1 MQNDN
6 NNGNSR
12 NDVLATASG
21 PFPSNA
27 ASWYEEEYQEGVNLR
42 DYWYV
47 LKKRKWWVLG
57 ITGGAVILA
66 ILVILFM
73 PPVWQGKITLLI
85 TQARSSAA
93 LGSAGSNM
101 DPLGDLTG
109 SSAIDRFYKTQY
121 AILHS
126 PAIAYGLIDSLKL
139 QDHPSY
145 KKLEKKYP
153 YDPPG
158 IIRQM
163 YAKSLLSHLIIS
175 PVRNSYLVN
184 VIFRSTN
191 KKLAREVPAAVQDVY
206 LDLCMRA
213 RQQSFVKLEK
223 WLDKQLVQL
232 GDKLEVSERKTIAA
246 GQKGNFMGVDM
257 TNDKMAKMNVVLAK
271 YVQLSQLLTTA
282 QSDLAVKKALY
293 DQIEQKGADAPVIVD
308 NPLIQQ
314 LRGELISIEGQASGS
329 GQVFG
334 PNFPQQKV
342 KIANA
347 DEIQRKLNAQIA
359 RQVISI
365 KSDYQAALKTENF
378 LQQEFEGARANLA
391 VMENGLVHYHMLER
405 NLESNQALYKGLLG
419 RMKDAAVAAT
429 MVPSNVAVINPSE
442 PPLAPYKPKPELY
455 LALALVLGT
464 MIGIGTAFFLE
475 YLDNSIKTVEELE
488 KIVHIPSLGLIPM
501 VENGATPK
509 TPLETITHFDPKSQ
523 ISEAVSHIRS
533 AIMLSASSSPPQAI
547 LVTSCNP
554 QDGKTTSTCNIAI
567 ALSRGGRKCVLI
579 DCDMRKPRLHRVF
592 KVSNKRGLTNYLT
605 GSATLE
611 EITKATEI
619 PNLYLIPA
627 GSSPPNPGDL
637 ISSEAFRK
645 MIEVLR
651 QQYQQIVIDSPPMIG
666 FADARLLSAVSDGA
680 VLVFKHNRTTREAA
694 KLAVQMLAQNNSHIL
709 GSVLAMVQKDQM
721 GYGGYYSYYKY
732 YNKYY
737 EDYNDSNAKGRE
749 KLSSPQSDK
758 ERRE

>member
-6 NNGNSR
+6 NNGSSR
-12 NDVLATASG
+12 SDVMTTAAA
-21 PFPSNA
+21 PFSSNA

-57 ITGGAVILA
+57 IMGGMITLA
-66 ILVILFM
+66 IIVILFM
-73 PPVWQGKITLLI
+73 TPVWQGQITLQI
-85 TQARSSAA
+85 TQARSAAA
-93 LGSAGSNM
+93 LGSAGSSL

-126 PAIAYGLIDSLKL
+126 PAIAYGLIDALKL

-145 KKLEKKYP
+145 MKLVKKYP
-153 YDPPG
+153 DDPPG

-163 YAKSLLSHLIIS
+163 YARILLKHLIVH
-175 PVRNSYLVN
+175 PVTDSYLVN

-223 WLDKQLVQL
+223 WLDKQLVKL
-232 GDKLEVSERKTIAA
+232 GDKLEISERKTISA

-257 TNDKMAKMNVVLAK
+257 TNDKMARMNVVLEK

-282 QSDLAVKKALY
+282 QSDLAAKKALY
-293 DQIEQKGADAPVIVD
+293 EQIERKGADAPVIVD
-308 NPLIQQ
+308 NPLIQR
-314 LRGELISIEGQASGS
+314 LRGELIAIEGQASGS
-329 GQVFG
+329 AQVFG

-342 KIANA
+342 NIATA
-347 DEIQRKLNAQIA
+347 DEIQRKLDAEVA

-365 KSDYQAALKTENF
+365 KSDYQAALKAENL

-391 VMENGLVHYHMLER
+391 NMEDGLVHYHMLER

-442 PPLAPYKPKPELY
+442 EPYTPYKPKPRLY
-455 LALALVLGT
+455 LALALVLGA
-464 MIGIGTAFFLE
+464 MMGMGTAFFLE

-509 TPLETITHFDPKSQ
+509 TALETITYFDPRSQ

-533 AIMLSASSSPPQAI
+533 AIMLSASSSAPRA
-547 LVTSCNP
+547 LVVTSCNP
-554 QDGKTTSTCNIAI
+554 GDGKTTSTCNLAI
-567 ALSRGGRKCVLI
+567 ALSRGERKCVLI
-579 DCDMRKPRLHRVF
+579 DCDLRKPRLHRVF
-592 KVSNKRGLTNYLT
+592 KVSNRRGLTNYLT

-611 EITKATEI
+611 EITNATEI
-619 PNLYLIPA
+619 PNLYLMPA
-627 GSSPPNPGDL
+627 GPTPPNPCDL

-666 FADARLLSAVSDGA
+666 FADARLLSAVSDGV
-680 VLVFKHNRTTREAA
+680 VLVFKHHSTTREAA
-694 KLAVQMLAQNNSHIL
+694 KLGVQMLVQNNSQIL
-709 GSVLAMVQKDQM
+709 GSILTMVKKDRM
-721 GYGGYYSYYKY
+721 GYGAYHGYYKY

-737 EDYNDSNAKGRE
+737 DAYNDSDAKGRE
-749 KLSSPQSDK
+749 KLSSGKSDK

>member
-6 NNGNSR
+6 NNGNNR
-12 NDVLATASG
+12 TDVLAAAAAS
-21 PFPSNA
+21 FPSNA
-27 ASWYEEEYQEGVNLR
+27 ASWYEDEYQEGVNLR

-57 ITGGAVILA
+57 IMGGAVIFA
-66 ILVILFM
+66 VLVILFIK
-73 PPVWQGKITLLI
+73 PVWQGEITLQI
-85 TQARSSAA
+85 TQSRSSAA
-93 LGSAGSNM
+93 LGSAGSSL

-109 SSAIDRFYKTQY
+109 SSAMDRFYKTQY

-126 PAIAYGLIDSLKL
+126 RSIACGLIDALKL
-139 QDHPSY
+139 EDRPSY
-145 KKLEKKYP
+145 KKLVRDNP
-153 YDPPG
+153 HDPPG

-163 YAKSLLSHLIIS
+163 YAKELLAHLIVT
-175 PVRNSYLVN
+175 PVRDSYLVN

-223 WLDKQLVQL
+223 WLDKQLVEL

-282 QSDLAVKKALY
+282 QSDLAAKKALY
-293 DQIEQKGADAPVIVD
+293 EQIEQKGADAPVIVN
-308 NPLIQQ
+308 NPLIQR
-314 LRGELISIEGQASGS
+314 LRGELIAVEGQASGS

-342 KIANA
+342 KIATA
-347 DEIQRKLNAQIA
+347 DEIQRKLDAQIA

-365 KSDYQAALKTENF
+365 RSDYQAALKAEQF

-391 VMENGLVHYHMLER
+391 AMENGLVHYHMLER
-405 NLESNQALYKGLLG
+405 NLDSNQALYKGLLG

-442 PPLAPYKPKPELY
+442 EPYTPYKPKPKLY
-455 LALALVLGT
+455 LALALMLGL
-464 MIGIGTAFFLE
+464 MMGIGTAFFLE

-488 KIVHIPSLGLIPM
+488 RIVHIPSLGLIPM

-509 TPLETITHFDPKSQ
+509 TPLETITYFDPKSQ

-533 AIMLSASSSPPQAI
+533 AIMLSASSSPPQAVV
-547 LVTSCNP
+547 VTSCNP
-554 QDGKTTSTCNIAI
+554 GEGKTTSTCNIAI
-567 ALSRGGRKCVLI
+567 ALSRGERKCAMI
-579 DCDMRKPRLHRVF
+579 DCDLRKPRLHKVF

-611 EITKATEI
+611 EITYATEV
-619 PNLYLIPA
+619 PNLYLMPA
-627 GSSPPNPGDL
+627 GPTPPNPGDL

-651 QQYQQIVIDSPPMIG
+651 QDYRHIVIDSPPMIG
-666 FADARLLSAVSDGA
+666 FADARVLSAVSDGV
-680 VLVFKHNRTTREAA
+680 VLVFKHNSTTREAA
-694 KLAVQMLAQNNSHIL
+694 KLALQMLAQNNSRIL
-709 GSVLAMVQKDQM
+709 GSILAMVKKDQM

-737 EDYNDSNAKGRE
+737 EDYNDSEAKGLK
-749 KLSSPQSDK
+749 KLSS
-758 ERRE
+758 RRDRGDTK